1 MRCERQSWNL
11 RHRKSES
18 KIGKLLLVWNLLRYI
33 NRLAREARMARR
45 VEMNL
50 RRALPHRVEAKM
62 ALLITL
68 CVAFLASSSMT
79 EEQTV
84 GAVFRQV
91 SPLVVVRTTEKDF
104 GLEGDGLHVKAI
116 PGLGSG
122 VLVSSGGK
130 VITAAHVVQTADEI
144 FVQFLG
150 GEVAKGRVIASE
162 PEADVAL
169 VQLERQPPRAAA
181 AKLGDSDKAQAG
193 DQVFIVGA
201 P

>member
-1 MRCERQSWNL
+1 
-11 RHRKSES
+11 
-18 KIGKLLLVWNLLRYI
+18 
-33 NRLAREARMARR
+33 
-45 VEMNL
+45 
-50 RRALPHRVEAKM
+50 
-62 ALLITL
+62 
-68 CVAFLASSSMT
+68 MT

-162 PEADVAL
+162 PERSEEHTSELQSLAYLVCRLLLEKKKNATAL
-169 VQLERQPPRAAA
+169 
-181 AKLGDSDKAQAG
+181 SCST
-193 DQVFIVGA
+193 
-201 P
+201 